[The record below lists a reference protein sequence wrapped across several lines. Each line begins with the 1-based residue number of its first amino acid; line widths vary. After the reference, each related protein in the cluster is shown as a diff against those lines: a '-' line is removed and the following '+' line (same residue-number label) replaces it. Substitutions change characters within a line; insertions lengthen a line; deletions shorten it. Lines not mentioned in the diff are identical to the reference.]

1 MGRFWVKTIRPISR
15 YDLSGAYRC
24 YMPGDWFEC
33 HNQERRKLARDGFI
47 EGHLAGISVNFAE
60 LDAGVLAL
68 GRRVPEDMFERYGI
82 ELQHSDTITLPWERT
97 LLWRTGTRMTPEGAA
112 LGLMRIDAENSSSA
126 WEMAAMLKGET
137 LLVRDV
143 GTELEQ
149 ERTLE
154 VLGDLRLPVYET
166 GVLWVRRTETTEEV
180 IRLWQSE
187 VADGADVQH
196 AFIRTI
202 YTHPVILCTLPPNWA
217 GQWIRE

>member
-1 MGRFWVKTIRPISR
+1 MGRFWVKTIRPIIR
-15 YDLSGAYRC
+15 YDLSGAYRR

-33 HNQERRKLARDGFI
+33 RNQERAELLQGGFI
-47 EGHLAGISVNFAE
+47 EGHLAGISVNFSN

-68 GRRVPEDMFERYGI
+68 GKQAPLDTFKRYGI
-82 ELQHSDTITLPWERT
+82 KLQHGDTIKLPWERT
-97 LLWRTGTRMTPEGAA
+97 LLWRTRTPITPEGAA
-112 LGLMRIDAENSSSA
+112 LGLMRIDAENPDSA
-126 WEMAAMLKGET
+126 WEMAAMLKGVT
-137 LLVRDV
+137 LLARDV

-166 GVLWVRRTETTEEV
+166 GILWVRRTETTEEV
-180 IRLWQSE
+180 IRQWQAE
-187 VADGADVQH
+187 VSAGADEQH

-202 YTHPVILCTLPPNWA
+202 YTHPVILCTLPANWV

>member
-1 MGRFWVKTIRPISR
+1 MGRFWVKTIRPIIR
-15 YDLSGAYRC
+15 YDLSGAYRR

-33 HNQERRKLARDGFI
+33 RNQERAELVRGGFI
-47 EGHLAGISVNFAE
+47 EGHLAGISVNFTD

-68 GRRVPEDMFERYGI
+68 GQPVPPETFNRYGI
-82 ELQHSDTITLPWERT
+82 KLQYGDTIELPWERT
-97 LLWRTGTRMTPEGAA
+97 LLWHTRTPMTPEGAA
-112 LGLMRIDAENSSSA
+112 LGLMRIDAENQDSA

-137 LLVRDV
+137 LLARDV

-154 VLGDLRLPVYET
+154 ALGDLRLPVYET
-166 GVLWVRRTETTEEV
+166 GILWVRRTETTEEV

-187 VADGADVQH
+187 VADGADAQH

-202 YTHPVILCTLPPNWA
+202 YTLPVILCTLPAKWV
-217 GQWIRE
+217 GQWMRG